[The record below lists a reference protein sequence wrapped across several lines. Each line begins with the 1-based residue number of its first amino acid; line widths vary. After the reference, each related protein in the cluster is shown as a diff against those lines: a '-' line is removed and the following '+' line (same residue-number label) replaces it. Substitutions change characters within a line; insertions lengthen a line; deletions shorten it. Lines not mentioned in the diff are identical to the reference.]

1 MTIEFKGGQFVIK
14 LIYELCR
21 INSKTCKIRNK
32 KKSTGLQEDTVRRL
46 YIFFPNNFA

>member
-14 LIYELCR
+14 LMNCVVL
-21 INSKTCKIRNK
+21 IRKLVKLETK

>member
-21 INSKTCKIRNK
+21 INSKTCKIRK